1 MLNISRDTL
10 TSNEPGSLMLRLATP
25 DDAAV
30 LARAAAAFFR
40 DTFGDANTATDMD
53 AYVAEAFS
61 ESRQRAELSAVEN
74 RIVLAV
80 DAHADVAGYVH
91 VRLDAHPALRLDV
104 SIQRPAEIARL
115 YAARGW
121 HGHGLGARL
130 MNAAVA
136 TARESGADVLW
147 LGVWQRNARAVAFYE
162 KHGFHI
168 VGMQEF
174 VLGSDR
180 QRDHVMARRLTSDA
194 E

>member
-1 MLNISRDTL
+1 MLNASRETPASKETSSL
-10 TSNEPGSLMLRLATP
+10 TLRLATP
-25 DDAAV
+25 GDAAV

-40 DTFGDANTATDMD
+40 DTFTDVNTAADMD
-53 AYVAEAFS
+53 AYIAEAFT
-61 ESRQRAELSAVEN
+61 ESRQRAELTAVEN
-74 RIVLAV
+74 RIVVAV
-80 DAHADVAGYVH
+80 DVHGDIAGYVH
-91 VRLDAHPALRLDV
+91 VRLDAHPAIRVDV
-104 SIQRPAEIARL
+104 PTQRPAEISRL

-147 LGVWQRNARAVAFYE
+147 LGVWERNARAVAFYE
-162 KHGFHI
+162 KHGFRV
-168 VGMQEF
+168 VGAQEF

-180 QRDHVMARRLTSDA
+180 QRDHVMVRRLTSEA

>member
-1 MLNISRDTL
+1 MLNTSRET
-10 TSNEPGSLMLRLATP
+10 TAANEPSSLTLRLATP

-40 DTFGDANTATDMD
+40 DTFGDANTAEDMD

-61 ESRQRAELSAVEN
+61 ERRQRAELSAADN

-80 DAHADVAGYVH
+80 DAHGNVAGYVH
-91 VRLDAHPALRLDV
+91 VRLDAHPAIRVDV
-104 SIQRPAEIARL
+104 PIQRPAEISRL
-115 YAARGW
+115 YAARDW

-147 LGVWQRNARAVAFYE
+147 LGVWQRNSRAVAFYE
-162 KHGFHI
+162 KHGFQV
-168 VGMQEF
+168 VGAQEF
-174 VLGSDR
+174 ILGSDR
-180 QRDHVMARRLTSDA
+180 QRDHVMARRLPS
-194 E
+194 EGV